1 MLSKKN
7 LLDIRE
13 NTESRLVVDTID
25 IILDQVDN
33 EEELDLYINQVLQY
47 GCQSGCVSS
56 LIYAGD
62 CREFVKNNI
71 DEVLQVYNETR
82 VDCSGIPEELDVNY
96 LAWTAFEFI
105 CFRLKN
111 NDDLVTI

>member
-1 MLSKKN
+1 MLSKKD
-7 LLDIRE
+7 LMDIRE

-62 CREFVKNNI
+62 CREYVQNNI
-71 DEVLQVYNETR
+71 DEVLEVYNITR
-82 VDCSGIPEELDVNY
+82 AESSGIPNELDCTF
-96 LAWTAFEFI
+96 LAWLSFETI
-105 CFRLKN
+105 CFRIKN
-111 NDDLVTI
+111 DYNLVTI

>member
-1 MLSKKN
+1 MLCKKD
-7 LLDIRE
+7 LMDIRE

-33 EEELDLYINQVLQY
+33 EEELDLYINQVLEY
-47 GCQSGCVSS
+47 GLNTGMCTS
-56 LIYAGD
+56 LLYTSD

-96 LAWTAFEFI
+96 LAWTAFEYI
-105 CFRLKN
+105 CFRIKN
-111 NDDLVTI
+111 EDDLFTI

>member
-1 MLSKKN
+1 MLCKKD
-7 LLDIRE
+7 LLKIRQ

-33 EEELDLYINQVLQY
+33 EEELDKYLNDVLQH
-47 GCQSGCVSS
+47 GANTGCVSS
-56 LIYAGD
+56 LLYTSD

-96 LAWTAFEFI
+96 LAWLAFEYI
-105 CFRLKN
+105 CFRIKN
-111 NDDLVTI
+111 GDSLVTV